1 MLIEQRQ
8 SDRKILKT
16 KALVAADGADPVP
29 ARTVDISASGM
40 SITLP
45 GPMKVGDTGMIKF
58 DLFYDGKVTPIT
70 ARAKASYCIFSSG
83 EFKVGLQF
91 LNLDLSAMTVLAKYL
106 R

>member
-1 MLIEQRQ
+1 ML
-8 SDRKILKT
+8 
-16 KALVAADGADPVP
+16 AADGAEPVL

-40 SITLP
+40 SVALP

-58 DLFYDGKVTPIT
+58 DLFFEGKATPIT
-70 ARAKASYCIFSSG
+70 ARAKASYCIFSAG